1 MFPDV
6 GCVVATCDGATPG
19 RVGLTAALRSGC
31 LDRQFPSL
39 TVTELVAC
47 SRNAVLSGKNLLVG
61 FHEIEFDVP
70 ALPF

>member
-1 MFPDV
+1 MW
-6 GCVVATCDGATPG
+6 VVLWLLVTVPHPG